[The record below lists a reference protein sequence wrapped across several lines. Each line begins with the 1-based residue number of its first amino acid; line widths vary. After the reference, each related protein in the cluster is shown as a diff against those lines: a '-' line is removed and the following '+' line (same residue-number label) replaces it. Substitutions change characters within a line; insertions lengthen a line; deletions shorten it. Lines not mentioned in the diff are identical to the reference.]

1 MNCEGN
7 IEKLVECARLRSEPG
22 NALKAHLRTCER
34 CLDRLE
40 GERELSANIGF
51 IRMESNTLRSS
62 ARIRVALMREFDAR
76 HAKVTRPYWSSGL
89 DWSWGL
95 AMAAALLLGVLLG
108 PEAINRL
115 HPARSAAS
123 LLASGTESAETQQD
137 PDADGF
143 IAVPYAPPLATGELV
158 RIVHT
163 ELNPA
168 ALASLGVS
176 VDPSW
181 TTQLPA
187 DVLEGEDGMPRAV
200 RVSEV
205 DLSAGGF

>member
-7 IEKLVECARLRSEPG
+7 IEKLVECARGRGEPG
-22 NALKAHLRTCER
+22 NALKGHLRTCGR
-34 CLDRLE
+34 CLDRWE
-40 GERELSANIGF
+40 AERELSANMRF
-51 IRMESNTLRSS
+51 IRMESGSRRSS
-62 ARIRVALMREFDAR
+62 ANARLALMREFDAR
-76 HAKVTRPYWSSGL
+76 HAVTRPYWS
-89 DWSWGL
+89 WGL
-95 AMAAALLLGVLLG
+95 AVAAALLLGVLLG
-108 PEAINRL
+108 PQAMTRL
-115 HPARSAAS
+115 HPAHAVSLTESA
-123 LLASGTESAETQQD
+123 LDSAETQAD
-137 PDADGF
+137 PDSDGF

-181 TTQLPA
+181 TAQLPA

>member
-7 IEKLVECARLRSEPG
+7 IEKLVECARRRGEPG
-22 NALKAHLRTCER
+22 NALKVHLRTCER
-34 CLDRLE
+34 CLDRWE
-40 GERELSANIGF
+40 AERELTANMRF
-51 IRMESNTLRSS
+51 IRMESGSRRSS
-62 ARIRVALMREFDAR
+62 ADARLALLREFDAR
-76 HAKVTRPYWSSGL
+76 HAEKTRPYWS
-89 DWSWGL
+89 WGL
-95 AMAAALLLGVLLG
+95 ALAATLLLGVLLG
-108 PEAINRL
+108 PEAMIRL
-115 HPARSAAS
+115 HPVQTATSPVQS
-123 LLASGTESAETQQD
+123 DEVLAD
-137 PDADGF
+137 PDSDGF

-168 ALASLGVS
+168 ALASLGLS

-205 DLSAGGF
+205 DQSEGGF

>member
-1 MNCEGN
+1 MNCESN
-7 IEKLVECARLRSEPG
+7 VEKLVELARRRGEPSP
-22 NALKAHLRTCER
+22 ALKVHMRSCDH
-34 CLDRLE
+34 CLDRWE
-40 GERELSANIGF
+40 AERELSANLRF
-51 IRMESNTLRSS
+51 IRMDTGSRRAPAAVRVSLMQQFEAQH
-62 ARIRVALMREFDAR
+62 ARTF
-76 HAKVTRPYWSSGL
+76 RPY
-89 DWSWGL
+89 WSWGL
-95 AMAAALLLGVLLG
+95 AVAAALLLGVLLG
-108 PEAINRL
+108 PEAIKRL
-115 HPARSAAS
+115 HPVATVAPAVEE
-123 LLASGTESAETQQD
+123 AQAD

-205 DLSAGGF
+205 DLTEGGF

>member
-7 IEKLVECARLRSEPG
+7 IEKLVEYARGRGEPG
-22 NALKAHLRTCER
+22 NALKAHIRTCER
-34 CLDRLE
+34 CL
-40 GERELSANIGF
+40 ERWEAEQELSANMRS
-51 IRMESNTLRSS
+51 IRREFGSRRSPSS
-62 ARIRVALMREFDAR
+62 ARVALMREFDAR
-76 HAKVTRPYWSSGL
+76 HAKVTRPYWSSGFG
-89 DWSWGL
+89 WSWGL
-95 AMAAALLLGVLLG
+95 AIAAALLLCVLLG
-108 PEAINRL
+108 PEAMTRL
-115 HPARSAAS
+115 HPPQNATAQ
-123 LLASGTESAETQQD
+123 TESVDVQPD
-137 PDADGF
+137 PDSDGF

-205 DLSAGGF
+205 DLSGGGF

>member
-7 IEKLVECARLRSEPG
+7 IEKLVECARRRGEPG
-22 NALKAHLRTCER
+22 NALKGHLRTCER
-34 CLDRLE
+34 CLDRWE
-40 GERELSANIGF
+40 AEQELSANIRF
-51 IRMESNTLRSS
+51 IRMESGSRRSS
-62 ARIRVALMREFDAR
+62 AAARLALLHKFDAR
-76 HAKVTRPYWSSGL
+76 HARGARPY
-89 DWSWGL
+89 WSWGL

-108 PEAINRL
+108 PEAMSRL
-115 HPARSAAS
+115 HPAHNAAALS
-123 LLASGTESAETQQD
+123 ESGGEAAEVQAD
-137 PDADGF
+137 PDSDGF
-143 IAVPYAPPLATGELV
+143 IAVPYAPPLALGELV

-181 TTQLPA
+181 TAQLPA

-205 DLSAGGF
+205 DLSEGGF